1 MKRPARLRDCLRFD
15 LYQYILFH
23 AESKSPK
30 LSGVSFFP
38 PLQTGLAQ
46 CGNFV
51 FIFLRHIPA
60 SLCPLDF
67 QIAFIIGKQKV
78 KKLLWGTAD
87 HAAAIAGYA
96 KRVPS
101 RISAGI
107 LQSTASLRE
116 ITSSF
121 AGDKLYSAPAAW
133 ADNARVGKAG
143 RSSKKTESPHLA
155 EMGRAYE
162 HLEGAGGEKNFE

>member
-1 MKRPARLRDCLRFD
+1 MEHHSTNSTYA
-15 LYQYILFH
+15 
-23 AESKSPK
+23 
-30 LSGVSFFP
+30 
-38 PLQTGLAQ
+38 
-46 CGNFV
+46 
-51 FIFLRHIPA
+51 
-60 SLCPLDF
+60 
-67 QIAFIIGKQKV
+67 IGGDGYRKHRQV
-78 KKLLWGTAD
+78 WP
-87 HAAAIAGYA
+87 YA

-143 RSSKKTESPHLA
+143 RSSKKTESQHLA